1 MYKIVLMNHFKCM
14 SQAVKAQD
22 ATCTLDMD
30 NFHLTIAREGQR
42 ATFEPQFFVRNERGL
57 VFTPEF
63 GDDVINFVGWLPYFN
78 KRWPLGYDKLEF
90 KKWAV
95 KNGHR
100 TPPYWQIVDAPIR
113 DVLRK
118 KSKSSIGRGISG
130 PYKVIEPG
138 SQEAL
143 LSEGDYFES
152 FTFGRICKV
161 WYWNGKVVA
170 AEVRKA
176 PTVEGDGIRNIKQ
189 LVSDRT
195 DPFGREINWHAVQ
208 STLHYQGFSPAYIP
222 QLGEKIVVDYQYA
235 SRLTNLTFNN
245 DNLVLAGLA
254 PQYAEQMARMGEDLW
269 TQLPQEIRQN
279 TLFSVDGM
287 VDDDDQIWWVEANC
301 NPLVHPDAYPHMV
314 ASVLEG
320 GAATKTPAEPP
331 AAPPPFQPPPPFT
344 LQ

>member
-1 MYKIVLMNHFKCM
+1 MYKIVLINHFKRM
-14 SQAVKAQD
+14 SQAVKAQG
-22 ATCTLDMD
+22 AKCTLDMD
-30 NFHLTIAREGQR
+30 NFHLTIEREGQR

-78 KRWPLGYDKLEF
+78 KRWTFGYDKLEF

-100 TPPYWQIVDAPIR
+100 TPAYWEIVDAPIH

-130 PYKVIEPG
+130 PYKTIEPG

-143 LSEGDYFES
+143 LNEGEYFEAFS
-152 FTFGRICKV
+152 FGRICKV
-161 WYWNGKVVA
+161 WYWNGRAVA
-170 AEVRKA
+170 AEIRQA
-176 PTVEGDGIRNIKQ
+176 PTVEGDGIRTVKQ
-189 LVSDRT
+189 LVADRT

-208 STLHYQGFSPAYIP
+208 STLHYLGLSPAYVP
-222 QLGEKIVVDYQYA
+222 KGGEKVVVDYQYA

-245 DNLVLAGLA
+245 DNLVPSGLS
-254 PQYAEQMARMGEDLW
+254 PQLAEQVDRMGEDLW
-269 TQLPQEIRQN
+269 IQLHQEIRPN

-287 VDDDDQIWWVEANC
+287 VDEGDRIWWLEANC
-301 NPLVHPDAYPHMV
+301 NPLVHPDAYPSMV
-314 ASVLEG
+314 KSILES
-320 GAATKTPAEPP
+320 GAATAKPAEPP
-331 AAPPPFQPPPPFT
+331 PGMPPMPLSPPFA